1 MLRYGL
7 ILLLICFSASFVLS
21 LTYKVTQ
28 AKIAEQVTADEK
40 AALERVFPEAST
52 FEEKT
57 LEDQNY
63 YLAKKDG
70 TELGY
75 VIKTTA
81 KGYASDIVMM
91 VGFDRKG
98 TIEGVEI
105 VSQQETPGLGAKIAE
120 VKAGEKD
127 PWFLRQFDGKKIDE
141 VDLNTIH
148 AITAATITSTAVV
161 SSVRKAVEDFLAKVK

>member
-40 AALERVFPEAST
+40 AALERVFPEADN
-52 FEEKT
+52 FA
-57 LEDQNY
+57 DQALGGTPY
-63 YLAKKDG
+63 YIAKKGAVD
-70 TELGY
+70 LGF
-75 VIKTTA
+75 VIKALA

-91 VGFDRKG
+91 VGFDRQG

-105 VSQQETPGLGAKIAE
+105 VSQQETPGLGAKITE

-127 PWFLRQFDGKKIDE
+127 PWFLRRFEGKKIDQ
-141 VDLNTIH
+141 VDLNHIQ
-148 AITAATITSTAVV
+148 AITAATITSEAVV
-161 SSVRKAVEDFLAKVK
+161 SAVRKAVEDFLAKVK